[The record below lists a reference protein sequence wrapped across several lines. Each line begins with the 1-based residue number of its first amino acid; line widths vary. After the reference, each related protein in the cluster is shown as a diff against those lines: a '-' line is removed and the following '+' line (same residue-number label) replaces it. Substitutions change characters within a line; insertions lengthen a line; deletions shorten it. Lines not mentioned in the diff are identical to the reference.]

1 MAHHKGACTEQTQAN
16 HTEPIPLIRAG
27 LTKLHYVPELLQQM
41 PLLLVL
47 LLAFSLCL
55 TTAPPWMGK
64 ASGTAVSKAIESVAH
79 HKSP

>member
-1 MAHHKGACTEQTQAN
+1 M
-16 HTEPIPLIRAG
+16 
-27 LTKLHYVPELLQQM
+27 KLHYVPELLQQM